1 MEKPGDLIDLE
12 KLICF
17 TQLAEFGSFAR
28 ASAILRKPQRV
39 LSRNVRQLED
49 HLGIE
54 LLVRLENGI
63 ALTEGGQK
71 LLARSKDI
79 LQNVS
84 GVIHEIDEITRHP
97 RQLTVLGI
105 PPMVSRILCVSI
117 ARRYLE
123 ALPASS
129 LKIVESFSGYIRESL
144 STGEFDVAISYMSD
158 LIGETLWIEE
168 FFLVG
173 RRELAGRAAS
183 ECPLGDLGKYPLI
196 LPGRPHGLRLLLD
209 DCALRYRLKLQIIL
223 ETDSLP
229 TIIDLVSQGVGFA
242 VLPVA
247 AIYDLMAERQLSA
260 LRIIK
265 PGLSRSVV
273 MATSTQ
279 KPVSQSARALLDII
293 RDEARKFRSKSGLS
307 TSVIAG
313 L

>member
-1 MEKPGDLIDLE
+1 
-12 KLICF
+12 
-17 TQLAEFGSFAR
+17 
-28 ASAILRKPQRV
+28 
-39 LSRNVRQLED
+39 
-49 HLGIE
+49 
-54 LLVRLENGI
+54 
-63 ALTEGGQK
+63 
-71 LLARSKDI
+71 
-79 LQNVS
+79 
-84 GVIHEIDEITRHP
+84 
-97 RQLTVLGI
+97 
-105 PPMVSRILCVSI
+105 MVSRILCVSI

-158 LIGETLWIEE
+158 SIGETLWIEE